1 MNVFLGLMLLAI
13 STFISY
19 ILSDKYRKRKDFY
32 KKFTIFNEK
41 LISELNFSKKTLI
54 EMISNLEDNS
64 DFNKFLCKYVRN
76 REIVENINYLNSD
89 EQGFFVNY
97 ITTIGNG
104 DVVSQ
109 LNFVNSAK
117 IEIEKNLN
125 EAIEN
130 DKKYKILYLKIGFL
144 IGLILLVV
152 AM

>member
-64 DFNKFLCKYVRN
+64 DFNKFLCKYVKN

>member
-1 MNVFLGLMLLAI
+1 MNVFLGLMLLAT

-19 ILSDKYRKRKDFY
+19 VLSDKYRKRKDFY

>member
-1 MNVFLGLMLLAI
+1 
-13 STFISY
+13 
-19 ILSDKYRKRKDFY
+19 
-32 KKFTIFNEK
+32 
-41 LISELNFSKKTLI
+41 
-54 EMISNLEDNS
+54 MISNLEDNS